1 MAKDVPEKKMLM
13 AKEMNTDMKK
23 KLLQMTKKK
32 NISGFVMP
40 NMINGK

>member
-32 NISGFVMP
+32 NSGGFMTP
-40 NMINGK
+40 MMNGK